1 MNDHLD
7 NCVCDGC
14 MGACDE
20 GKAECGECWACEN
33 KADDDKWWAVNRADV
48 LQI

>member
-1 MNDHLD
+1 MNHLD
-7 NCVCDGC
+7 NCVCDDC

-20 GKAECGECWACEN
+20 NNPICGECFACESI
-33 KADDDKWWAVNRADV
+33 ADDAKWWSVNRADV